1 MSNDRL
7 KRSLRATF
15 IGLAAN
21 AVLAASKLTAG
32 ILGNSY
38 ALVADA
44 VESLADIF
52 SSVIVW
58 RRLVLAAEPADEE
71 HPYGHGKAEPIA
83 AALVSAMLLAAA
95 AAIVLQASRGIA
107 QPHAPPAPFTLVVL
121 VVVLV
126 VKESLF

>member
-1 MSNDRL
+1 MPTERL

-15 IGLAAN
+15 IGLVVNTILASTK
-21 AVLAASKLTAG
+21 LAAGVVGHSH
-32 ILGNSY
+32 

-58 RRLVLAAEPADEE
+58 RGLVLAEIPPDED

-83 AALVSAMLLAAA
+83 AAIVSVMLLLAAA
-95 AAIVLQASRGIA
+95 WIALQTWILPRMGV
-107 QPHAPPAPFTLVVL
+107 PT
-121 VVVLV
+121 
-126 VKESLF
+126 